1 VLGLSAK
8 VTLVEPGTIER
19 SVGKAKHVSDLR
31 SMD

>member
-19 SVGKAKHVSDLR
+19 SVGKARHVDDR
-31 SMD
+31 RTME

>member
-1 VLGLSAK
+1 